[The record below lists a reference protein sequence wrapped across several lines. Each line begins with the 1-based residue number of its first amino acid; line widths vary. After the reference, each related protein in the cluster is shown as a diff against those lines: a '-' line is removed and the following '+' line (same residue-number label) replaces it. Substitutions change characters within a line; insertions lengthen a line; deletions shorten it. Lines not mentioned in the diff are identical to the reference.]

1 MKDRD
6 SFIFAVTIFLII
18 AVTGLIMYL
27 TTEIRRET
35 LKAKNEQEIIVNAEQ
50 DFNNLLD
57 EPDND

>member
-1 MKDRD
+1 
-6 SFIFAVTIFLII
+6 
-18 AVTGLIMYL
+18 MYL

>member
-18 AVTGLIMYL
+18 SVTALIMYL
-27 TTEIRRET
+27 TTEIRKEA
-35 LKAKNEQEIIVNAEQ
+35 LQKQNEQEIIVNAEQ
-50 DFNNLLD
+50 QLDDLLC